1 MKSGI
6 WVFFLGSALT
16 VNAAVQNG
24 GFESPVIGPTYS
36 AFLAGENLGGW
47 VVESGSVEIV
57 GPYWQSAEGSQSLD
71 LSGIWEWAGTIYQ
84 DIATIPGQTYK
95 IRFAFAGNPED
106 QAIKDAKVFWNDSEL
121 ATLTVDTAGRSLQS
135 MGWTYYTYDVTA
147 NSTVSRLKFQ
157 SLTLNFLGPV
167 IDDVSVTPNTPAAS
181 LQDGSFE
188 SPNVGGGY
196 QPVLAGGNI
205 GAWFVESG
213 SVEIVGTY
221 WQAAAGNQSLDL
233 SGVWDLAGT
242 IYQDIPTTPGQ
253 KYTLRF
259 AFAGNPEDQ
268 AIKEAKVFWNDSEL
282 AKLTV
287 DTAGR
292 SLTDMG
298 WTYYTYEVTATAST
312 SRLKFQSLTLNFLGP
327 VIDDVSLTP
336 ASSSALAVD
345 LVVRIKVSGTPG
357 ARYRIDYSSRLQNAE
372 WYPLETVTIPPSG
385 QILVFDTDGIH
396 GRQRNY
402 RAVELPE
409 ENAVRR

>member
-1 MKSGI
+1 MKSGVL
-6 WVFFLGSALT
+6 VFLLGTALT
-16 VNAAVQNG
+16 ADAAVSNG
-24 GFESPVIGPTYS
+24 GFESPVIGPTYR
-36 AFLAGENLGGW
+36 AFLAGENIGGW

-84 DIATIPGQTYK
+84 DVATVPGQTYK

-106 QAIKDAKVFWNDSEL
+106 QAIKDAKVFWNDTEL
-121 ATLTVDTAGRSLQS
+121 AQLTVDTAGRSLQN
-135 MGWTYYTYDVTA
+135 MGWTYYEYEVTA

-167 IDDVSVTPNTPAAS
+167 IDDVSVAPNAPFPVR

-188 SPNVGGGY
+188 SPDVGGGY
-196 QPVLAGGNI
+196 SAVFAGQNI
-205 GAWFVESG
+205 GAWVVESG

-233 SGVWDLAGT
+233 SGIWDFAGT
-242 IYQDIPTTPGQ
+242 IYQDIATIPGQ

-259 AFAGNPEDQ
+259 AFTGNPEDQ
-268 AIKEAKVFWNDSEL
+268 AVKEAKVFWNDSEL
-282 AKLTV
+282 AKLAV

-298 WTYYTYEVTATAST
+298 WTYYNYDVTATGTT

-327 VIDDVSLTP
+327 VIDDVSLAP
-336 ASSSALAVD
+336 ASSAALAVD

-357 ARYRIDYSSRLQNAE
+357 SRYRVDYSARLQNSE
-372 WYPLETVTIPPSG
+372 WYPLETITIPPSG
-385 QILVFDTDGIH
+385 EILVFDADGIH

-402 RAVELPE
+402 RAVLLPE
-409 ENAVRR
+409 EGLRR